1 MYPSQTALIIRCC
14 VQERGDDDWEDDD
27 EADSAREGAAV
38 QLVEPVPWHGR
49 PDGGPLGAPPC
60 PQAAVPRS
68 LSGATTVIPT
78 GRE

>member
-27 EADSAREGAAV
+27 EADSAREGTAV
-38 QLVEPVPWHGR
+38 QLVEPVPWHGLG
-49 PDGGPLGAPPC
+49 DGPLGAPAR

-68 LSGATTVIPT
+68 LSNATTIPT
-78 GRE
+78 RE